1 MERGWEGESAAGYGG
16 YGGHTNTMMNKK
28 SQEEVLTGTTIMAC
42 TYEGGVVLGA
52 DSRTSSG
59 SYVANRAA
67 DKITKCCDR
76 VYLCRS
82 GSAAHTQA
90 VAGYAN
96 LYLNQHAVEL
106 GQKGCSVKTA
116 ANIVKEIAY
125 TNKQWMNAGM
135 IVAGWDAKNKGK
147 VFVIPMGGTLMDVP
161 FAVGGSGS
169 IYINAFVD
177 RNWKPG
183 MTKDECKAFVR
194 KAVSLAISRDG
205 SSGGVVRTVTVD
217 EHEEVKEFV
226 PGNEVPV
233 YQDEIR
239 STGGVPKV
247 EFVPVP

>member
-1 MERGWEGESAAGYGG
+1 ML
-16 YGGHTNTMMNKK
+16 
-28 SQEEVLTGTTIMAC
+28 EVID
-42 TYEGGVVLGA
+42 EP
-52 DSRTSSG
+52 TSDLFFFFL
-59 SYVANRAA
+59 V
-67 DKITKCCDR
+67 CLFCPQ

-135 IVAGWDAKNKGK
+135 IVAGWDAKNKGN